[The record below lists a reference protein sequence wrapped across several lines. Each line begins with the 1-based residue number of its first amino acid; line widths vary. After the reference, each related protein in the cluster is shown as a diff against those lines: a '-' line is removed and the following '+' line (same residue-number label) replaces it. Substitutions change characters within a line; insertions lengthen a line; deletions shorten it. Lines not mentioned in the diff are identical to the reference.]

1 MKYYSD
7 ILGAIGNTPLVK
19 INRLNPN
26 KKITL
31 LAKLESFNPGLS
43 IKDRMALYII
53 EDAEK
58 KGLLKPGG
66 TIIESTSGNTGL
78 GLALVALVKGY
89 KTIFTIPDKMSQ
101 EKIDILKSFG
111 AKVVVTPTAVAPD
124 DPRSYWSVAKRLN
137 KETPNSFYVNQH
149 YNPQNPEAHY
159 LTTGP
164 EIWQQTK
171 GKIDYLVAGMGTG
184 GTISGTGKYLK
195 EKNPKVK
202 IIGIDPEG
210 SIFYDYFKSGKIIE
224 AHPYKV
230 EGIGEDVIVG
240 ALDFRVIDDILQV
253 NDKQAFNM
261 TRTLLKEEGIF
272 AGGSSGAA
280 MHGALKLV
288 KKLKSLPA
296 GRQGKKT
303 VVVILPDSGF
313 KYLSKIFNDKWMKEN
328 NFI

>member
-1 MKYYSD
+1 MRYFKN
-7 ILGAIGNTPLVK
+7 ILEAIGNTPLVK
-19 INRLNPN
+19 INKLNPN
-26 KKITL
+26 KNITL

-43 IKDRMALYII
+43 IKDRMALHII
-53 EDAEK
+53 EVAEK

-89 KTIFTIPDKMSQ
+89 KTIFTIPDKMSS

-111 AKVVVTPTAVAPD
+111 AEVVITPMAVAPD
-124 DPRSYWSVAKRLN
+124 DPRNYWEVAKRL
-137 KETPNSFYVNQH
+137 KEKTPNSFYVNQH

-159 LTTGP
+159 STTGP
-164 EIWQQTK
+164 EIWEQTN

-195 EKNPKVK
+195 EKNPKIKV
-202 IIGIDPEG
+202 IGIDPKG
-210 SIFYDYFKSGKIIE
+210 SIFYDYFKSGKIVE
-224 AHPYKV
+224 AHPYKI
-230 EGIGEDVIVG
+230 EGIGEDIIVG
-240 ALDFRVIDDILQV
+240 ALDFKIIDDIIQV
-253 NDKQAFNM
+253 DDKQAFNM
-261 TRTLLKEEGIF
+261 ARKLLKEEGIF

-280 MHGALKLV
+280 MYGAIKLA
-288 KKLKSLPA
+288 KKL
-296 GRQGKKT
+296 RGKKV

-328 NFI
+328 KFI